1 MNLKKIFEKLS
12 LWFFIFL
19 GLSLFF
25 GDGQQPLINIIS
37 TLFIFTWTIG
47 LNQYCQ
53 KQRQIPNKLFFIWSC
68 LIVYNLFL
76 IPFSIDAGYSITA
89 FIRLNLIFLTFKNF
103 YEFSHPQELNRFIK
117 YLFYMCVFAVGL
129 SVCFLLFPN
138 LKIPLPV
145 INLVYANFG
154 HNFLSSLLL
163 FILPFIVLKL
173 ANHYKI
179 SRFLILLIL
188 TLAIIFSFSR
198 IVITI
203 TGLFFIY
210 VLLNKNIYKN
220 KQIKIILTSLTI
232 LLSIFVVIWFT
243 AINFN
248 KTQIRSL
255 LSNSNWLTSQIV
267 KSFSINQRTHYWIQ
281 ALDAYKTSPIVGYGP
296 GTFSLLSLRFQKNP
310 NSSSFYS
317 HSRPL
322 EILSETGTIGIIIYL
337 ILLIYVFYKSKII
350 KINRNSDINYV
361 SLGLGLVLVFINSW
375 FDYNLSF
382 LVIEM
387 LFWSGCAVLLIN
399 SNEIYQNSDIQ
410 YSLSDSDR
418 NRKSR
423 RVTPIIAFSAS
434 WRIRQYFFCSKYKLL
449 QNQST
454 NLLLILLLIFYSLS
468 ILSIVT
474 SALNN
479 QQIAFYLT
487 PFNIKTTQNLIV
499 YKSANNIALTPLELQ
514 LINIFHRQNPNIL
527 SQLANTQINQ
537 TYPYQDL
544 YVQAVLYDPKN
555 LNHYDEYLNILLKQ
569 NNPEKLTQAF
579 IQMNL
584 SYFHETKYIQI
595 QNNLKKLPINI
606 ISQPLFDYLSK
617 NSLDVSYASYLSKMF
632 YNVGLNFIIS
642 NTKLSEQL
650 WILARDLRPNLS
662 FYHIE
667 LASLYKWK
675 LNQILEAKY
684 ILKNC
689 LLDNSAKNHCQQILN
704 YNDQDLNQLSSPG
717 SYLVNINNFHL

>member
-47 LNQYCQ
+47 LKQYCQ

-188 TLAIIFSFSR
+188 VLAIIFSFSR

-704 YNDQDLNQLSSPG
+704 YNDQDLNQLLPPG